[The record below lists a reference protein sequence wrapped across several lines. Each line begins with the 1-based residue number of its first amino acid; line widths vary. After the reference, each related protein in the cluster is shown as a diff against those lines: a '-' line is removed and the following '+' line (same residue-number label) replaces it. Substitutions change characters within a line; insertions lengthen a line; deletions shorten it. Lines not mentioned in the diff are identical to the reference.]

1 MNKQNS
7 TAYLRLLEE
16 VGICLRRLG
25 FDTLPVEDQ
34 CLPIKWNDKEVCRVS
49 GEGEI
54 LYDSEDVKRFN
65 AECKLVYA
73 SPFIEM
79 AAEYMPMME
88 RAPQLKADG
97 LTGDYR
103 VLADFGNAVLAGH
116 PTENGVQFITWEWT
130 PDRKG
135 VHQGK
140 YFQEGYEEAKY
151 DFVARSGILQENALF
166 NSRQLLVIRN
176 AMEFVLVENGK
187 LVCGEEQ
194 EATNTMAQIEDMFMR
209 KVPFGV
215 EHLKNKMH
223 RSRRAWL

>member
-7 TAYLRLLEE
+7 PAQLRLLEE
-16 VGICLRRLG
+16 IGICLRRLG
-25 FDTLPVEDQ
+25 FDTLPIEDQ

-73 SPFIEM
+73 SPFVEM

-88 RAPQLKADG
+88 RKPQLKVDG

-151 DFVARSGILQENALF
+151 DFVARSGILHKNALF
-166 NSRQLLVIRN
+166 NPRQLLVIRN
-176 AMEFVLVENGK
+176 AMEFVLVENDEVK
-187 LVCGEEQ
+187 DEHMQ
-194 EATNTMAQIEDMFMR
+194 EYILCWIKIIRTN
-209 KVPFGV
+209 KGNV
-215 EHLKNKMH
+215 
-223 RSRRAWL
+223 